1 MVIAHRALRN
11 QLFRH
16 TVVSTDDAATLFD
29 AGSGQV
35 SMDETYA
42 VVMLM
47 SIQAQGG
54 RQYQEDRCAVV
65 LPEQFPSQGKDKIA
79 FFAIYDGHGSELVS
93 EHVNQTLHHLIAHRP
108 ELEREDWAGAIKAAL
123 IEEDQMLL
131 DRFKNETAEPAIS
144 GSTVAV
150 CCINLTQGELV
161 VSNLGDSHV
170 ILAERDP
177 KTEHPYHI
185 VRTSPPMR
193 GDFG

>member
-79 FFAIYDGHGSELVS
+79 FFAIYDG
-93 EHVNQTLHHLIAHRP
+93 Q
-108 ELEREDWAGAIKAAL
+108 
-123 IEEDQMLL
+123 
-131 DRFKNETAEPAIS
+131 
-144 GSTVAV
+144 
-150 CCINLTQGELV
+150 
-161 VSNLGDSHV
+161 
-170 ILAERDP
+170 
-177 KTEHPYHI
+177 
-185 VRTSPPMR
+185 
-193 GDFG
+193 

>member
-11 QLFRH
+11 KLFRH

-35 SMDETYA
+35 SIDETYA

-47 SIQAQGG
+47 SSQAQGG

-65 LPEQFPSQGKDKIA
+65 FPEQFPSQGKDKIA
-79 FFAIYDGHGSELVS
+79 FFAIYDGHGS
-93 EHVNQTLHHLIAHRP
+93 

-170 ILAERDP
+170 ILAEREP

-185 VRTSPPMR
+185 VRTFPPMR
-193 GDFG
+193 GDLG